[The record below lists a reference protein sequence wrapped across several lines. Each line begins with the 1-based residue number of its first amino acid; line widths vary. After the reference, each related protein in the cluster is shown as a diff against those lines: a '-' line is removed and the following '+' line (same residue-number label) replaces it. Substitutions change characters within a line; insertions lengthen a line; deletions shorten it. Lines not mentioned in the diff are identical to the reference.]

1 MSNPSA
7 EKCLKRDTFGEI
19 WAIDSAAGAYI
30 ERRVFRAQP
39 WARWVARWLANRE
52 ATALA
57 QADGVPGVPAL
68 LENSPDIIRREWIR
82 GRPMQEARP
91 ADPAYFREALKLLGR
106 LHRSGVVHNDLAKE
120 PNWLVT
126 DGGRAAVI
134 DFQLAM
140 VSRTRGRI
148 FRVLARED
156 LRHMLKHKRTYCPE
170 SLTARQRKILD
181 SPALPS
187 RIWMAS
193 GKKVYLFVTRR
204 ILGWADREG
213 AGDRRGD

>member
-1 MSNPSA
+1 MSHSSA

-19 WAIDSAAGAYI
+19 WAVESSEGGYI
-30 ERRVFRAQP
+30 ERRVFMAQP
-39 WARWVARWLANRE
+39 WARWIARWLARRE

-68 LENSPDIIRREWIR
+68 LANSTDIIRREWIQ

-91 ADPAYFREALKLLGR
+91 TDAAYFREALRLLGR
-106 LHRSGVVHNDLAKE
+106 LHRNGVAHNDLAKE

-126 DGGRAAVI
+126 DSGHVAVI
-134 DFQLAM
+134 DFQLAT
-140 VSRTRGRI
+140 VSRTRGRF

-156 LRHMLKHKRTYCPE
+156 LRHLLKHKRTYCPE
-170 SLTARQRKILD
+170 SLTARQKSILE

-187 RIWMAS
+187 RLWMAS
-193 GKKVYLFVTRR
+193 GKKIYLFVTRR

-213 AGDRRGD
+213 AGDRRGV